1 MAKKSFGNLGK
12 VENMG
17 GGLSNLITDT
27 SKKEQK
33 SSVKTEKT
41 YLVKTLNIEEDDF
54 KFIKKYVR
62 YRRMGGDTEFT
73 QKEALEEALS
83 LLKDKYPDVAQ
94 NL

>member
-1 MAKKSFGNLGK
+1 
-12 VENMG
+12 
-17 GGLSNLITDT
+17 
-27 SKKEQK
+27 
-33 SSVKTEKT
+33 
-41 YLVKTLNIEEDDF
+41 LVKTLNIEEDDF